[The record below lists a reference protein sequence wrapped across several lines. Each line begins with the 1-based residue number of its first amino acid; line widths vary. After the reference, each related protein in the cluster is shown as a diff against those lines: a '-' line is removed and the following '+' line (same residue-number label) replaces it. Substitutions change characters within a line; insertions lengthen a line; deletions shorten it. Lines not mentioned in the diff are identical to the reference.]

1 MATTDTPH
9 HHPTDSGA
17 LPSNTTTFPII
28 HEGISTDRSTFT
40 AHDVIAD
47 IWTSL
52 DLPASAL
59 SAVDLPG
66 SSHAGPVLP
75 SSYRIGCL
83 AQSTIALSALSAA
96 LVHSV
101 RRTGSRKDEGEE
113 GEEGEAAAAPPLPLP
128 RITVP
133 LRHAT
138 ASFRS
143 VELCSIIAPP
153 PTTSSA
159 SPPTPQRE
167 EEKEEEP
174 SLGGLHPTAD
184 GPHGHIRIHTAFP
197 HHRAR
202 ALRLL
207 GLASSPSPT
216 RAAVDE
222 QTRRWDSRALE
233 AAALAAGAA
242 MYALRTYA
250 EWDELCAGAD
260 ADCPVNVRRIA
271 SPAFAA
277 PAGGRG
283 GRSAGIAN
291 RPLSALRVLDVTRVI
306 AGPVAGRALA
316 AHGADVVWV
325 TPPADVL
332 APLPGVDRDVARGKR
347 AVALDLREAEEL
359 ERLKGLVASCDV
371 VLQGYRPGSL
381 EARGLGVEEL
391 VKINPRIVVA
401 DVSAFGGEAGLGEW
415 SGRRGFDSLVQTCS
429 GMNVSEAAHFG
440 KGEEARPMPCQALDH
455 ATGYLLAAG
464 VCAAVYKREVEG
476 GGAFC
481 VDVSLA
487 GTARYL
493 RSLGQ
498 YEGRSGFECEG
509 FAEGEVEGYL
519 EVRES
524 GLGLLKAVRHA
535 ASVEGC
541 ETGWDIMP
549 KPLGSDEAE
558 WQS

>member
-9 HHPTDSGA
+9 HQASDPGA
-17 LPSNTTTFPII
+17 LPSNTTTTSFPII

-101 RRTGSRKDEGEE
+101 RRTGSRKDEGE
-113 GEEGEAAAAPPLPLP
+113 AAAAPPLPLP

-153 PTTSSA
+153 
-159 SPPTPQRE
+159 QRE
-167 EEKEEEP
+167 EKEQDP
-174 SLGGLHPTAD
+174 SPPLGGLHPTAD
-184 GPHGHIRIHTAFP
+184 SPHGHIRIHTAFP

-207 GLASSPSPT
+207 GLDPTPSPT

-250 EWDELCAGAD
+250 EWDALCGGASPTD
-260 ADCPVNVRRIA
+260 RCPVTVRRVA

-277 PAGGRG
+277 PAELEGGRG
-283 GRSAGIAN
+283 GRAAGWKAN

-391 VKINPRIVVA
+391 VKINPRVVVA

-440 KGEEARPMPCQALDH
+440 EGEEARPMPCQALDH

-549 KPLGSDEAE
+549 KPLASDEAE

>member
-1 MATTDTPH
+1 MATTNTPH
-9 HHPTDSGA
+9 HHPTDS
-17 LPSNTTTFPII
+17 SNTTTFPII

-83 AQSTIALSALSAA
+83 AQSSIALSALSAA
-96 LVHSV
+96 LVNSV
-101 RRTGSRKDEGEE
+101 RRTGSREEGAGEGEE
-113 GEEGEAAAAPPLPLP
+113 GNEAAAPPLPLP

-167 EEKEEEP
+167 EKEEEP

-207 GLASSPSPT
+207 GLDPTASPT
-216 RAAVDE
+216 RAADVDE

-250 EWDELCAGAD
+250 EWDELCAGAGG
-260 ADCPVNVRRIA
+260 CPVNGGKQTAPSAPSA
-271 SPAFAA
+271 S
-277 PAGGRG
+277 
-283 GRSAGIAN
+283 S
-291 RPLSALRVLDVTRVI
+291 T
-306 AGPVAGRALA
+306 
-316 AHGADVVWV
+316 
-325 TPPADVL
+325 
-332 APLPGVDRDVARGKR
+332 
-347 AVALDLREAEEL
+347 
-359 ERLKGLVASCDV
+359 
-371 VLQGYRPGSL
+371 
-381 EARGLGVEEL
+381 
-391 VKINPRIVVA
+391 
-401 DVSAFGGEAGLGEW
+401 
-415 SGRRGFDSLVQTCS
+415 
-429 GMNVSEAAHFG
+429 
-440 KGEEARPMPCQALDH
+440 
-455 ATGYLLAAG
+455 
-464 VCAAVYKREVEG
+464 
-476 GGAFC
+476 
-481 VDVSLA
+481 
-487 GTARYL
+487 
-493 RSLGQ
+493 
-498 YEGRSGFECEG
+498 
-509 FAEGEVEGYL
+509 
-519 EVRES
+519 
-524 GLGLLKAVRHA
+524 
-535 ASVEGC
+535 
-541 ETGWDIMP
+541 
-549 KPLGSDEAE
+549 
-558 WQS
+558 